1 MSDRPLPADP
11 SDDDE
16 RPDGLSDDVPH
27 GAPGDVPGD
36 VSRAPRDGDEP
47 AADVHGPGGQAQ
59 EQPRESPGT
68 SSEARPSAHPTEEE
82 VDALLDADL
91 VAVRE
96 RRERADGAP
105 PPEALTAA
113 HVLGCSRC
121 QGVLADMR
129 AVRGL
134 LRRQGAGAPPPPD
147 DLADRIARAVA
158 DDAARERRAARSRR
172 RRAVLTLAASA
183 VVVGGL
189 GTAVALQV
197 RPLQERGAPAGS
209 DLAAA
214 PAAAEPLVMASGTD
228 YGLGTLGAQVR
239 AVLAAPTTASGAA
252 PDRSA
257 SSLDDPAG
265 PGGDTSGDDATGG
278 RPDAGRADSAPAEGG
293 TGAGAEGGD
302 AAPARG
308 GDAAPTAPS
317 GLARADELEPCLA
330 ALGRPDARVLA
341 VDTARW
347 EGRAADVL
355 VLDGPATGGTDAGD
369 PASAPLAVW
378 VVRLGCRGGDDALLH
393 YEVVPR

>member
-16 RPDGLSDDVPH
+16 RPDGVPPDVR
-27 GAPGDVPGD
+27 GDVPG
-36 VSRAPRDGDEP
+36 APTDGDER
-47 AADVHGPGGQAQ
+47 AADVRGSGEPAQ
-59 EQPRESPGT
+59 GRPRESPGT
-68 SSEARPSAHPTEEE
+68 APEGRPAAHPTEEE

-91 VAVRE
+91 VAVHE
-96 RRERADGAP
+96 RRERADGTP

-113 HVLGCSRC
+113 HVLGCPRC

-172 RRAVLTLAASA
+172 RRAGLALAASA

-197 RPLQERGAPAGS
+197 RPLQVQEAAPRGGVV
-209 DLAAA
+209 AA
-214 PAAAEPLVMASGTD
+214 PAADEPLVMASGTD
-228 YGLGTLGAQVR
+228 YGLGSLGAQVR
-239 AVLAAPTTASGAA
+239 AVLAEPSASSGAA
-252 PDRSA
+252 PDRPTP
-257 SSLDDPAG
+257 SLGDDGEAG
-265 PGGDTSGDDATGG
+265 GGASGDRAAAG
-278 RPDAGRADSAPAEGG
+278 RPGSAPAD
-293 TGAGAEGGD
+293 GAAAAQSEEV
-302 AAPARG
+302 APA
-308 GDAAPTAPS
+308 PTRPS

-347 EGRAADVL
+347 EGRPADVL
-355 VLDGPATGGTDAGD
+355 VLDGPATGEPGAED
-369 PASAPLAVW
+369 PAAAPLAVW
-378 VVRLGCRGGDDALLH
+378 VVRTGCRGGDGTLLH